1 MQMAGKWDLLWVAG
15 GEELWGKS
23 RDCPCVLLDCSCHI
37 TGQTSFPWLK
47 KHWTPLFGCMTLRM
61 VSLHLW
67 FNLDKSF
74 FYTHLTYLEYIHS
87 FARLSARAG
96 FTFLGKTENHAVM
109 PLLSQCC
116 SPSTRTPQQEE
127 LAKAAPKLCRPDN
140 PHTDPQPSCGPA
152 ECPVQQLSH
161 VLSSFLCALSAL
173 LWNIMFAFT
182 ALSSFSSSWAL
193 NFQILSLHAKDT
205 SVFLQGSSS
214 VLPLSLCLLLL
225 SLSSS
230 LSWAGLLLCLLDF
243 LNSAVACFCALRS
256 CVGINTKQLSC
267 VPLTLRAAFH

>member
-1 MQMAGKWDLLWVAG
+1 MQMVVKWDLLWVAG

-61 VSLHLW
+61 ASLHLW

-116 SPSTRTPQQEE
+116 SPSTRTPQQRSW
-127 LAKAAPKLCRPDN
+127 LKLPPNCVGQTN
-140 PHTDPQPSCGPA
+140 PTQTPSPA
-152 ECPVQQLSH
+152 VGQLNVQY
-161 VLSSFLCALSAL
+161 
-173 LWNIMFAFT
+173 
-182 ALSSFSSSWAL
+182 SSWAT
-193 NFQILSLHAKDT
+193 FFHP
-205 SVFLQGSSS
+205 SS
-214 VLPLSLCLLLL
+214 VLSVHFCETSWLSSLPSLL
-225 SLSSS
+225 SAPAELWISKFSPCMPRTRLCSSRVAHPCFHFPCAS
-230 LSWAGLLLCLLDF
+230 SFWVWAPRSAGLA
-243 LNSAVACFCALRS
+243 SFCA
-256 CVGINTKQLSC
+256 C
-267 VPLTLRAAFH
+267 LTF